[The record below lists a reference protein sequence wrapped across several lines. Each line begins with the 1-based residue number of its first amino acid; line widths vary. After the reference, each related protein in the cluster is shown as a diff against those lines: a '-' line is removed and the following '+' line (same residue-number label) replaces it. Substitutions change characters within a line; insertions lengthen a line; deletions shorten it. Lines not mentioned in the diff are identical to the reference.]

1 MPQTTADLLNSY
13 ARELILLAGKDG
25 CGKSCAVVSTAQL
38 VEMLDSAAKFYVID
52 TENKF
57 ASAVR
62 SYKED
67 APQNLIYHKV
77 DNMNEAIVALGSVL
91 SEYKP
96 GDWLAV
102 ESIGRM
108 WDMAQDLAMRAI
120 AGVSKVEFLRM
131 KEGDKTAKGV
141 ERKGSPIPSPDDYW
155 KICKGAYDGDF
166 MYPIIAR
173 SDLNVIWTTT
183 VAKPPK
189 ETERSKIKENVDRKA
204 ARVEL
209 GIDFGLD
216 GAPRLPYQP
225 ETLAV
230 LEKRNGLITCAVLRD
245 NNSKNENTR
254 PEFEVPDRMSWAQAF
269 WQEAR

>member
-1 MPQTTADLLNSY
+1 MPQTTADLLSSY

-25 CGKSCAVVSTAQL
+25 CGKSCAVVSTASL
-38 VEMLDSAAKFYVID
+38 VEVLDSAATFHVID

-62 SYKED
+62 SFGTD
-67 APQNLIYHKV
+67 APANISYYHA
-77 DNMNEAIVALGSVL
+77 DNMNAAIDALGHIL
-91 SEYKP
+91 SSCKP

-102 ESIGRM
+102 ESIGRL
-108 WDMAQDLAMRAI
+108 WDMAQDLAYRTI
-120 AGVSKVEFLRM
+120 AGVSKAAFL
-131 KEGDKTAKGV
+131 KLDKGEQTATGAKRGT
-141 ERKGSPIPSPDDYW
+141 GPIPSPDDFW
-155 KICKGAYDGDF
+155 KIAKGAYDGDF

-189 ETERSKIKENVDRKA
+189 ADAFIKENVDRKA

-230 LEKRNGLITCAVLRD
+230 LQLAGGKVSCRVLRD
-245 NNSKNENTR
+245 NNSKQENTR
-254 PEFEVPDRMSWAQAF
+254 PEFEVPDRASWAQAF

>member
-1 MPQTTADLLNSY
+1 MSPQSTADLLSSY

-25 CGKSCAVVSTAQL
+25 TGKSCAVVSTASL
-38 VEMLDSAAKFYVID
+38 VEVVDPAATFHVID

-62 SYKED
+62 SFGSD
-67 APQNLIYHKV
+67 APKNLSYYRAE
-77 DNMNEAIVALGSVL
+77 NMNGAISALGEILFSC
-91 SEYKP
+91 KP

-102 ESIGRM
+102 ESIGRL
-108 WDMAQDLAMRAI
+108 WDMAQDLAYRAI
-120 AGVSKVEFLRM
+120 AGVSKAAFL
-131 KEGDKTAKGV
+131 KLEKGDTTVTGAKRGT
-141 ERKGSPIPSPDDYW
+141 GPIPSPDDFW
-155 KICKGAYDGDF
+155 KIAKGAYDGDF
-166 MYPIIAR
+166 MYPIIAL

-189 ETERSKIKENVDRKA
+189 ADALIKENVDRKA

-230 LEKRNGLITCAVLRD
+230 LTLTAGKVSCRILRD
-245 NNSKNENTR
+245 NLSKNENTR
-254 PEFEVPDRMSWAQAF
+254 PEFDVPDRMSWAQSF
-269 WQEAR
+269 WAEAR

>member
-25 CGKSCAVVSTAQL
+25 TGKSCSVVSTASL
-38 VEMLDSAAKFYVID
+38 VEVINPDATFYVID

-62 SYKED
+62 SYGTD
-67 APQNLIYHKV
+67 APGNISYYRAAS
-77 DNMNEAIVALGSVL
+77 MNEAIEALGHIL
-91 SEYKP
+91 SSCKP
-96 GDWLAV
+96 ADWLAV
-102 ESIGRM
+102 ESIGRL
-108 WDMAQDLAMRAI
+108 WDMAQDHASRVV
-120 AGVSKVEFLRM
+120 AGVSKVEYLRL
-131 KEGDKTAKGV
+131 AKGAETPTGV
-141 ERKGSPIPSPDDYW
+141 KKGGGPIPSPDDYW
-155 KICKGAYDGDF
+155 KIAKGAYDGDF
-166 MYPIIAR
+166 MYPQIQR
-173 SDLNVIWTTT
+173 SDLNVMWTTT
-183 VAKPPK
+183 IAKPPK
-189 ETERSKIKENVDRKA
+189 ADSFIKENVDRKA

-209 GIDFGLD
+209 GIDYGLD

-230 LEKRNGLITCAVLRD
+230 LQLAAGKVTCRVLRD

-254 PEFEVPDRMSWAQAF
+254 PEFEVADRASWAQSF

>member
-1 MPQTTADLLNSY
+1 VALTTQDLLNSY
-13 ARELILLAGKDG
+13 ARELILLAGKDST
-25 CGKSCAVVSTAQL
+25 GKSCAVVSTAAL
-38 VEMLDSAAKFYVID
+38 VEIINPDAKFYVID

-62 SYKED
+62 SFGPD
-67 APQNLIYHKV
+67 APKNLIYERAA
-77 DNMNEAIVALGSVL
+77 NMNQAIEHLGEVL
-91 SEYKP
+91 SSCSP

-102 ESIGRM
+102 ESAARM
-108 WDMAQDLAMRAI
+108 WDMAQDLAYRAV
-120 AGVSKVEFLRM
+120 AGLSKVQYLRNTKVGEVM
-131 KEGDKTAKGV
+131 PSGKV
-141 ERKGSPIPSPDDYW
+141 RKDSPIPSPDDFW
-155 KICKGAYDGDF
+155 KIAKGAYDGDF
-166 MYPIIAR
+166 MYPIIDR
-173 SDLNVIWTTT
+173 SDLNVIMTTT

-189 ETERSKIKENVDRKA
+189 ADSFIKENVDRKA
-204 ARVEL
+204 ARIEL

-230 LEKRNGLITCAVLRD
+230 LQLAAGRVTCRVLRD

-254 PEFEVPDRMSWAQAF
+254 PEFDVPDRASWAQSF

>member
-25 CGKSCAVVSTAQL
+25 TGKSCSVVSTASL
-38 VEMLDSAAKFYVID
+38 VEVINPDATFHVID

-62 SYKED
+62 SYGTE
-67 APQNLIYHKV
+67 APNNIAYYRAA
-77 DNMNEAIVALGSVL
+77 NMNEAIDALGHIL
-91 SEYKP
+91 SSCKP
-96 GDWLAV
+96 ADWLAV
-102 ESIGRM
+102 ESIGRL
-108 WDMAQDLAMRAI
+108 WDMAQDLAYRAT
-120 AGVSKVEFLRM
+120 AGVGKVEFL
-131 KEGDKTAKGV
+131 KLGAGEKTQSGV
-141 ERKGSPIPSPDDYW
+141 TRTKSPIPSPDDFW
-155 KICKGAYDGDF
+155 KIAKGAYDGDF

-173 SDLNVIWTTT
+173 SDLNVILTTT
-183 VAKPPK
+183 IAKPPK
-189 ETERSKIKENVDRKA
+189 ADAFIKENVDRKA

-230 LEKRNGLITCAVLRD
+230 LQLAAGKVTCRVLRD
-245 NNSKNENTR
+245 NNSKNDNTR
-254 PEFEVPDRMSWAQAF
+254 PEFEVADRASWAQSF

>member
-1 MPQTTADLLNSY
+1 VALTTQDLLNSY
-13 ARELILLAGKDG
+13 ARELILLCGKDG
-25 CGKSCAVVSTAQL
+25 TGKSCAVVSTASL
-38 VEMLDSAAKFYVID
+38 VEILDSNAVFHVID

-57 ASAVR
+57 RSAVR
-62 SYKED
+62 SFGEN
-67 APQNLIYHKV
+67 APNNLSYTQV
-77 DNMNEAIVALGSVL
+77 DTINQAIDALGNVL
-91 SEYKP
+91 SDYKP
-96 GDWLAV
+96 GDWLGG
-102 ESIGRM
+102 ESVGRL
-108 WDMAQDLAMRAI
+108 WDMAQDHASRVI
-120 AGVSKVEFLRM
+120 AGVSKVQYLRM
-131 KEGDKTAKGV
+131 AKG
-141 ERKGSPIPSPDDYW
+141 EETPTGIKKGGGPIPSPDDYW

-173 SDLNVIWTTT
+173 TDLNVILTTT
-183 VAKPPK
+183 IAKAPK
-189 ETERSKIKENVDRKA
+189 ADSFIKENVDRKA

-230 LEKRNGLITCAVLRD
+230 LQLAAGKVSCRVLRD

-254 PEFEVPDRMSWAQAF
+254 PEFDVADRGSWAQAF